1 MPSSQELRSAIEH
14 TTRQFLGAYKDA
26 GEKNDP
32 AIINRDVTDSCKRY
46 FLPAGV
52 LELYGAPAD
61 SALDNAAYEQGMAKD
76 LEKGRVTRTQVF
88 NLAVDTESRK
98 SAATTITDMTFKD
111 GDSVVMEHSWV
122 LDFNEDGSKVS
133 NVVEFCDMDGLRKMF
148 AKVYTAT

>member
-1 MPSSQELRSAIEH
+1 MSPQQGLRTVIEH

-32 AIINRDVTDSCKRY
+32 TIINRDVTDSCKRY

-52 LELYGAPAD
+52 LKLFGAPAD
-61 SALDNAAYEQGMAKD
+61 SALDTAAYEEAMAKD
-76 LEKGRVTRTQVF
+76 LERGRVIRTQVF
-88 NLAVDTESRK
+88 NLAVDTEARK
-98 SAATTITDMTFKD
+98 SAATTITDMVFKD
-111 GDSVVMEHSWV
+111 GDTVVMEHSWV

-148 AKVYTAT
+148 AKVYTAA

>member
-1 MPSSQELRSAIEH
+1 MSPQQGLRTVIEH

-32 AIINRDVTDSCKRY
+32 TIINRDVTDSCKRY

-52 LELYGAPAD
+52 LKLFGAPAD
-61 SALDNAAYEQGMAKD
+61 SALDTAAYEEAMAKD
-76 LEKGRVTRTQVF
+76 LERGQVIRTQVF
-88 NLAVDTESRK
+88 NLAVDTEARK
-98 SAATTITDMTFKD
+98 SAATTITDMVFKD
-111 GDSVVMEHSWV
+111 GDTVVMEHSWV

-148 AKVYTAT
+148 AKVYTAA